1 MATRRQLSRRKQSR
15 RRRQQQKGGE
25 FNMPI
30 SKFYQLND
38 YNNDPQRMAV
48 TGQRMAVTGGSRRR
62 KNYSRKYLRGGNFG
76 GFFGN
81 FATATAANNNA
92 SAVTGNYAPVSMPTR
107 FMV

>member
-1 MATRRQLSRRKQSR
+1 MATRRQQSRRKQSR
-15 RRRQQQKGGE
+15 KQKRRRQQQQKGGE

-30 SKFYQLND
+30 SKFYPLND

-48 TGQRMAVTGGSRRR
+48 TGGSRRR
-62 KNYSRKYLRGGNFG
+62 KNHSRKYLRGGNFG

-81 FATATAANNNA
+81 FATTTAASQNA
-92 SAVTGNYAPVSMPTR
+92 SAVTGNFAPVSMPTR